1 MQIAA
6 IVMMVYGAFIVV
18 GGVIGAAVS
27 VISLVTGVIF
37 GGLAIVS
44 GWGLRGR
51 QNWGFYLGAAVSLL
65 LTLFF
70 GARFAQT
77 GAVFPALVTLIFSL
91 VAFIVLMYS
100 RGRSAGRLVD

>member
-6 IVMMVYGAFIVV
+6 MVMMVYGAFILV
-18 GGVIGAAVS
+18 GGIIGAAAS

-37 GGLAIVS
+37 GGLAVAS
-44 GWGLRGR
+44 GWGLRGQ

-70 GARFAQT
+70 GSRFAQT
-77 GAVFPALVTLIFSL
+77 GAIFPALVTLIFSL
-91 VAFIVLMYS
+91 VVFIVLMYA
-100 RGRSAGRLVD
+100 RGRNAGRMIG